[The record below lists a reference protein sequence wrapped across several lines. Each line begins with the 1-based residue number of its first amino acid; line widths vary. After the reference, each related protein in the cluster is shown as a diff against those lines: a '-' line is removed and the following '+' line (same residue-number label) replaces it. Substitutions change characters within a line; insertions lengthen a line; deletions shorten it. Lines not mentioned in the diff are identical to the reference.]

1 MYGGKVVRWKIESK
15 HNCSNFLDH
24 DFAPSKQMCMSC
36 ATCGWVT
43 RYMAHGNAI
52 NAKSSA
58 LTFTNQ
64 TFSHKSS
71 KSIPNFI
78 FYGASGLHPGAD
90 NGQKKPL
97 SLQAPSNQKN
107 KVEKEPQHPHTNIYR
122 PKRDKFIKAHV
133 DYMVQQPFNYDAREY
148 GNIHMFVLVKYGAMY
163 YRTHFAMMVF
173 ACT

>member
-90 NGQKKPL
+90 NGQKNPYPCKLLVIRKIKLRRNHSIHTHKYL
-97 SLQAPSNQKN
+97 SP
-107 KVEKEPQHPHTNIYR
+107 
-122 PKRDKFIKAHV
+122 
-133 DYMVQQPFNYDAREY
+133 
-148 GNIHMFVLVKYGAMY
+148 
-163 YRTHFAMMVF
+163 
-173 ACT
+173 